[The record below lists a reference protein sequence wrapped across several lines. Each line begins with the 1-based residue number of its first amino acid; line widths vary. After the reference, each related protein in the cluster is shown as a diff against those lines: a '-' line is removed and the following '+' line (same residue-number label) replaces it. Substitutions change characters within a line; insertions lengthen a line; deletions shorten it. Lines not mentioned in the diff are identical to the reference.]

1 MTLNLPNNLA
11 GGHLSGC
18 LRHPINYGISNTRF
32 SSSTTELNVAIGGAS
47 LVNLHNQILTLK
59 ETIMS
64 LESMIKNDDNSA
76 EGSVTET
83 FDSQN
88 KMEALKASENM
99 GFEAD
104 DFIKIQEEYNKLM
117 FKKHQV

>member
-11 GGHLSGC
+11 G
-18 LRHPINYGISNTRF
+18 INYGISNTRF

-59 ETIMS
+59 ETIMY

-104 DFIKIQEEYNKLM
+104 DFIKIQEEYNKLI
-117 FKKHQV
+117 FQKHQV